1 MPIFNISRR
10 KIGGLTFIRIGKLC
24 FSYCLTNKGI

>member
-10 KIGGLTFIRIGKLC
+10 KVGGLTFIRIGKLC
-24 FSYCLTNKGI
+24 FSYCLSNKGI

>member
-10 KIGGLTFIRIGKLC
+10 KVGGLTFIRIGKLC
-24 FSYCLTNKGI
+24 FSYCLTNKGL